1 MGVEGRRARRRR
13 MRWMVMVKARTKARR
28 VAITRRLELYE
39 KDDEDGEDM
48 LVEFL
53 IEISILMKVKEKFQ
67 FYRLM

>member
-1 MGVEGRRARRRR
+1 